1 VGFSCGIIGLP
12 NVGKTT
18 LFNALTESDAQ
29 AENYPFCTVDPNN
42 GIVAVP
48 DKRLTDIAAIF
59 KPEKVTPTTLEF
71 VDIAGLVKGASQ
83 GEGLGNQFLAQIQQ
97 MDAIAHVVRCFQ
109 DENISH
115 TYETID
121 PIRDMQVV
129 ETELLIRDLDMAQK
143 RIKKQGKVASG
154 GDKEAKLEVEAL
166 EIIEK
171 ALANGQKVSSL
182 ALNQTMLQRVE
193 NTPFLTRLPTLVI
206 ANISEDQ
213 IGSKTDEVLSGLV
226 QMCNEHSLPLVEIC
240 AQTESEL
247 DELEP
252 DERQAYMAELGIAES
267 GLSQVITVGYRLL
280 KLVSFFTTVGTEVR
294 AWTVLDGTMA
304 VKAAGRIHTDMER
317 GFIRAEVVG
326 AEALLEYG
334 SEQAIREKGLV
345 RLEGKEYI
353 VQDGDVIRFRFNV

>member
-1 VGFSCGIIGLP
+1 MGFSCGIIGLP

-18 LFNALTESDAQ
+18 LFNALTKSDAP

-42 GIVAVP
+42 GIVAVA
-48 DKRLTDIAAIF
+48 DKRLDDIAKIF

-109 DENISH
+109 NDNISH

-121 PIRDMQVV
+121 PIRDMEVV
-129 ETELLIRDLDMAQK
+129 ETELLIRDLEMAQK
-143 RIKKQGKVASG
+143 RIKKQRKVAKG
-154 GDKEAKLEVEAL
+154 GDKQAKQEVEAL

-171 ALANGQKVSSL
+171 ALSAGQTVASL
-182 ALNQTMLQRVE
+182 APDQVMLNRVS
-193 NTPFLTRLPTLVI
+193 NTPFLTRLPIFVI
-206 ANISEDQ
+206 ANISDEQ
-213 IGSKTDEVLSGLV
+213 IGSQTDEVLTRLIK
-226 QMCNEHSLPLVEIC
+226 MCQERNMPLVEIC

-252 DERQAYMAELGIAES
+252 DEQKAFMVELGIAER
-267 GLSQVITVGYRLL
+267 GLSRVVSAGYRLL
-280 KLVSFFTTVGTEVR
+280 ELVSFFTTVGTEVR
-294 AWTVLDGTMA
+294 AWTVLRGTTA
-304 VKAAGRIHTDMER
+304 LKAAGRIHTDMEK

-326 AEALLEYG
+326 AEDLLQYG
-334 SEQAIREKGLV
+334 SEQAIREKGLI
-345 RLEGKEYI
+345 RLEGKDY
-353 VQDGDVIRFRFNV
+353 VVLDGDVIRFRFNV